1 MKTLLLDLTSLDTPS
16 RTRGPGRY
24 VRDLARGLASLPS
37 DALSGMRLLGLTRL
51 GFDGSYSVTADIGSF
66 EGSAS
71 LPAPAPRDHYRWA
84 YARRIALW
92 RAVNRIGAEAVHLG
106 DPHATPL
113 FMSFTSCKTIVTCH
127 DAIPVRFPDR
137 YMTIH
142 DGGPWIG
149 TAIERRRYRR
159 ADLVVAVSD
168 ATKVDASAL
177 LGAPAERV
185 VRVYNGVDVDKWA
198 RTSSL
203 DGEAVLRR
211 RGLFDRPFAL
221 YVGGYHWHKNVE
233 GMVDGLA
240 IARSRGADLILA
252 WAGKLSEAET
262 AIVDEAAQRAGVSQF
277 VQRLGYVSDEE
288 LAVLYRAA
296 VAHVLAS
303 RGEGFGFT
311 VVESMAAGCPVV
323 TTRAGSLAEV
333 AGDAALVVDPEDH
346 GAIADALVRL
356 HSDPALREELRA
368 RGRARAP
375 RFSLEAQA
383 RDMAA
388 VYRRVLAV

>member
-24 VRDLARGLASLPS
+24 VRDLARGLAALPS
-37 DALSGMRLLGLTRL
+37 VALPGIRLLGLTRL
-51 GFDGSYSVTADIGSF
+51 GFDGSHSVTNDLASF
-66 EGSAS
+66 EGSES
-71 LPAPAPRDHYRWA
+71 LPAPTSRDHYRWA
-84 YARRIALW
+84 YARRVALW
-92 RAVNRIGAEAVHLG
+92 RAVRQIGAAAVHLG

-113 FMSFTSCKTIVTCH
+113 FMAFTSCKTIVTCH

-142 DGGPWIG
+142 DGGVRIG

-177 LGAPAERV
+177 LGAPPERV
-185 VRVYNGVDVDKWA
+185 VRVYNGVDVQRWA
-198 RTSSL
+198 RAPTL
-203 DGEAVLRR
+203 DTVATLRR
-211 RGLFDRPFAL
+211 FELLERPFAL

-240 IARSRGADLILA
+240 VARSQGADLCLA

-262 AIVDEAAQRAGVSQF
+262 AIVEDSARRAGVSNF
-277 VQRLGYVSDEE
+277 VRRLGYVRDEE

-346 GAIADALVRL
+346 DAIGAALVRL
-356 HSDPALREELRA
+356 HRDSALREELRA
-368 RGRARAP
+368 RGRERAP
-375 RFSLEAQA
+375 RFSLDAQA
-383 RDMAA
+383 REMAA
-388 VYRRVLAV
+388 VYRRFLAV

>member
-24 VRDLARGLASLPS
+24 VRDLARGLSSLPS
-37 DALSGMRLLGLTRL
+37 DALSGLRLIGLTRL
-51 GFDGSYSVTADIGSF
+51 GFDGSHSVTTDVGSF
-66 EGSAS
+66 AGSEN
-71 LPAPAPRDHYRWA
+71 LPAPTPRDHYRWA

-92 RAVNRIGAEAVHLG
+92 RAVNQIGAAAVHLG

-113 FMSFTSCKTIVTCH
+113 FMGFTSCRTIVTCH

-137 YMTIH
+137 YMTLH
-142 DGGPWIG
+142 DGGARIG

-159 ADLVVAVSD
+159 ADLIVAVSD
-168 ATKVDASAL
+168 ATKADASAL
-177 LGAPAERV
+177 LGAPPERV
-185 VRVYNGVDVDKWA
+185 VRVYNGVDVEKWA
-198 RTSSL
+198 RSPSL
-203 DGEAVLRR
+203 DAEAILRR
-211 RGLFDRPFAL
+211 FGLSERPFAL

-240 IARSRGADLILA
+240 IARSRGADLSLA
-252 WAGKLSEAET
+252 WAGKLSEGEI
-262 AIVDEAAQRAGVSQF
+262 AIVEEAARRAGVSRF
-277 VQRLGYVSDEE
+277 VQRLGYVRDDE

-346 GAIADALVRL
+346 AAIGDALVRL
-356 HSDPALREELRA
+356 NRDPALREDLRA
-368 RGRARAP
+368 RGRALAP
-375 RFSLEAQA
+375 RFSLDAQA
-383 RDMAA
+383 REMAA
-388 VYRRVLAV
+388 VYRRFLAV